1 MATVVINRKKI
12 EQKQDILKRKG
23 KKNLT
28 DSKPN
33 TRLMSASNL
42 TNHQQNFQN
51 RLLDKNFK
59 TCVTYHENLVGANAF
74 PVFLLQISL
83 FSLISQ
89 LLHLALKRLKQPKVV
104 CNVLV
109 CNHASC
115 ILQSDILIFICN

>member
-12 EQKQDILKRKG
+12 EQKQESKRKG
-23 KKNLT
+23 KNNLT

-115 ILQSDILIFICN
+115 ILQSDMLIFICN